1 MVEFY
6 GNKLD
11 GIPEVLVARRVAKVY
26 GLRFPFDLRSF
37 AESILDVVYLNIPI
51 KDVDGVVLNLKTPG
65 KNAKILINSSV
76 PFVRQNF
83 TLAHELGHFF
93 IPWHIGTIGDS
104 VHADYNA
111 DFEYAEM
118 EIEAN
123 RFAVELLMPTDWVE
137 SLFNSRDS
145 ISDIHKEIVLKAD
158 VSALAAALKI
168 LDLLPPNY
176 LFVET
181 DENGV
186 VNMSKASNGSI
197 VRLPRQG
204 DIYSHS
210 SFQLVDSY
218 CKYHSKYTVYHWL
231 NIKMEA
237 PIVLGTEDND
247 WRKVLNFI
255 VSDAGLPFQK
265 QKSAVQAAN
274 GVIGNLYGRYKKG
287 GGCTQEH
294 FKAACMSRFS
304 NLSHCN

>member
-37 AESILDVVYLNIPI
+37 AESSLDVVYLNIPI

-123 RFAVELLMPTDWVE
+123 RFA
-137 SLFNSRDS
+137 
-145 ISDIHKEIVLKAD
+145 
-158 VSALAAALKI
+158 AALKI
-168 LDLLPPNY
+168 MDLLPPNY

-186 VNMSKASNGSI
+186 VNMSKASNGS
-197 VRLPRQG
+197 
-204 DIYSHS
+204 
-210 SFQLVDSY
+210 SY
-218 CKYHSKYTVYHWL
+218 CIR
-231 NIKMEA
+231 N
-237 PIVLGTEDND
+237 
-247 WRKVLNFI
+247 
-255 VSDAGLPFQK
+255 
-265 QKSAVQAAN
+265 
-274 GVIGNLYGRYKKG
+274 
-287 GGCTQEH
+287 
-294 FKAACMSRFS
+294 
-304 NLSHCN
+304 